1 MPSDLYRDR
10 SLRELALGIRIDKAG
25 VLDADDDLF
34 TVVGQVMINLIIG
47 EVTTVMDGGAS
58 TVLLNEK
65 TDSIALCAATT
76 ITSDA
81 VGELYVVTGQPEAL
95 LNGGGTPVLKVA
107 AATALHDSATDR
119 APVVSPMIFGL
130 GNGALGSLTIESTET
145 GDDTG
150 EILWSL
156 FYTPME
162 DGAYVEAA
170 A

>member
-1 MPSDLYRDR
+1 MADYY
-10 SLRELALGIRIDKAG
+10 EGLALRDVRLGKKVEKAG
-25 VLDADDDLF
+25 NLAADDDLF
-34 TVVGQVMINLIIG
+34 TVYGKVLITLIIG

-65 TDSIALCAATT
+65 ADSIPLCAATT

-81 VGELYVVTGQPEAL
+81 EGEMYMLSGHPDAVM
-95 LNGGGTPVLKVA
+95 NGGGAPVLKVA
-107 AATALHDSATDR
+107 ALTAEHDSATDR
-119 APVVSPMIFGL
+119 SPAHSPIVFDGQAGL
-130 GNGALGSLTIESTET
+130 IIESTET

-150 EILWSL
+150 KILWTL
-156 FYTPME
+156 FYVPIE